1 MKLGIIPGDGGAW
14 LLPRLIGQ
22 SKAAELTFTGDTIG
36 AIEALNCGLVSK
48 VVPDNKLLDEA
59 IDLAN
64 RMAANPVHS
73 LRMAKKLM
81 REGAHVKL
89 DTLLEMSAAF
99 QAIAHHT
106 EEHDQA
112 IEALLARLETNRKK

>member
-1 MKLGIIPGDGGAW
+1 
-14 LLPRLIGQ
+14 
-22 SKAAELTFTGDTIG
+22 
-36 AIEALNCGLVSK
+36 
-48 VVPDNKLLDEA
+48 
-59 IDLAN
+59 
-64 RMAANPVHS
+64 
-73 LRMAKKLM
+73 M